1 MVFAEIGCAAGGYA
15 VFENADA
22 IDVETPDDWA
32 AGRARRKA
40 GSGNAGLGK
49 QQIAKLPPALTADF
63 LVRHHRDG
71 CKLIGHDR

>member
-49 QQIAKLPPALTADF
+49 QQIAKLPPPSRRISSFGTTVTVAN
-63 LVRHHRDG
+63 
-71 CKLIGHDR
+71 